1 MEYYSPNCKHCVN
14 FAPDYDKIGA
24 HFKESEVVIAAVDVS
39 EHEAIA
45 VQEDIEGYPSL
56 RFFIHGVKIPYES
69 DRSVKKVVSFIN
81 DFVESQEIVVA
92 SKKDIVKPAVTVSGI
107 SSTSVLHFISGF
119 FKLYPVYLI
128 KGDKEFSL

>member
-1 MEYYSPNCKHCVN
+1 VEYYSPNCKHCVN

-56 RFFIHGVKIPYES
+56 
-69 DRSVKKVVSFIN
+69 SFIN